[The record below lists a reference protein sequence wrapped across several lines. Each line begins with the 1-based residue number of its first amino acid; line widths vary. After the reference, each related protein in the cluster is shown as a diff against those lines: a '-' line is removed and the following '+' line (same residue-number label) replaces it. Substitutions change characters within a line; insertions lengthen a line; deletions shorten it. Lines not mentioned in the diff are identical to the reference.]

1 MKNIIILL
9 ILISGLRMSHG
20 QPIPASC
27 DPLPELVAQYT
38 WDVRNLTLR
47 RMWELNSPDTA
58 LVSIPLTWQDTILGG
73 LAAIHNTF
81 VLPERDSVFNLY
93 CVHDM
98 AATNLFITK
107 EIMVFVDTTYPWTD
121 AWQNLLTVTGNP
133 EIDTLM
139 TTYDLEV
146 IEFYNFS
153 FGNMA
158 LLSTDSLWNVYA
170 LIDSLEMIP
179 GVEYGEPNQLLGAA
193 GRIIYSKTGNLRNY
207 TFWFEWNDC
216 FDGCDN
222 AHAWN
227 FRVYEDCTVEFLG
240 TDDWG
245 FFGILPLPEPINCNV
260 QTGTPENESGTEDY
274 PIFPNPADDELNIT
288 GPPDK
293 EVQVTIYDFTGKV
306 IEQMNFMNTVKLD
319 FSRVRSGI
327 YLLHFADKSGF
338 SRFSKV
344 IRK

>member
-9 ILISGLRMSHG
+9 IFIGGLRMSYG

-47 RMWELNSPDTA
+47 RMWELGSPDTA
-58 LVSIPLTWQDTILGG
+58 LVSIPMQWQDTILGG

-81 VLPERDSVFNLY
+81 ALPERDSVFNLY

-98 AATNLFITK
+98 ASANLFITK

-121 AWQNLLTVTGNP
+121 AWQNLITVTGNAQV
-133 EIDTLM
+133 DTLM
-139 TTYDLEV
+139 VKYDMEV

-193 GRIIYSKTGNLRNY
+193 GRIIYSKADNFRFY
-207 TFWFEWNDC
+207 TFWFQWNDC

-227 FRVYEDCTVEFLG
+227 FKVYEDCTVEFLG
-240 TDDWG
+240 TEDWG
-245 FFGILPLPEPINCNV
+245 VFGLLPLPEPINCNV
-260 QTGTPENESGTEDY
+260 QTEVPEDECGDDY
-274 PIFPNPADDELNIT
+274 YSVYPNPAHGELMVT
-288 GPPDK
+288 GNTEK
-293 EVQVTIYDFTGKV
+293 ETLVTVYDFTGKLML
-306 IEQMNFMNTVKLD
+306 QKNFTGTLWLD
-319 FSRVRSGI
+319 ISGFQSGI
-327 YLLHFADKSGF
+327 YLFYFADKSGQV
-338 SRFSKV
+338 RLRKV